1 MTFVPLGLTER
12 QHPARAPWLVGREDS
27 HVDLDLGAPE
37 RIGDHVGRDLT
48 RFTRP
53 FCPTPS
59 ALPHPIRLGP
69 SFDGAMAHWSGKSRP
84 NGTSTQSRASHHRL

>member
-59 ALPHPIRLGP
+59 ASAHPSMGRWHIGP
-69 SFDGAMAHWSGKSRP
+69 VRAGPTAHRP
-84 NGTSTQSRASHHRL
+84 SPVPPTTGYDDAT